1 MNEWNDICAMLA
13 KYNGIE
19 ESFPKQKFTSR
30 RNRKKPSNTKKHYQT
45 TITVTETTKIT
56 Q

>member
-30 RNRKKPSNTKKHYQT
+30 RNRKKTVKHEKTLSNNNYSYRNN
-45 TITVTETTKIT
+45 
-56 Q
+56 